1 MNYNNEEMTRDDFDS
16 LAGLLIQKNRALMK
30 IIDNNQ
36 DAKYYKKIIDII
48 DSYIY
53 EIIGIEE
60 ENVNKLVDAILE
72 LLVKVQKEDEI
83 MQNEDK

>member
-1 MNYNNEEMTRDDFDS
+1 MNYHNEEMTRDDFDS

-60 ENVNKLVDAILE
+60 ENINKLVDAILE
-72 LLVKVQKEDEI
+72 LLVKIQKEDET
-83 MQNEDK
+83 MQNDDK

>member
-1 MNYNNEEMTRDDFDS
+1 MNCNNEEMTRDDFDS

-60 ENVNKLVDAILE
+60 ENINKLVDAILE
-72 LLVKVQKEDEI
+72 LLVKIQKEEEI
-83 MQNEDK
+83 TQKENK

>member
-1 MNYNNEEMTRDDFDS
+1 MTYINEEMTRDDFDS